1 MGNKT
6 NARGFRIGI
15 TESWRSRWFAT
26 GKDFARYLAEDRK
39 IRHHVKERLSQAG
52 IAKIEVERAATK
64 VLVKIHTA
72 KPGLVIGKK
81 GKDIEDLRATLR
93 NLVGRE
99 VSLNIVETRKPDIDG
114 QLVAE
119 TIAFQ
124 IERRVSYRRAVKEA
138 ISKALRMGAE
148 GVKVGVSGR
157 LGGVDIARAERYL
170 EGRVP
175 LHTLRA
181 DVDFGFAEARSAMGA
196 IGVKVW
202 IFKGERY
209 SPGEEMPAEAIQI

>member
-6 NARGFRIGI
+6 NPRGLRIGI
-15 TESWRSRWFAT
+15 IESWRSRWYAT
-26 GKDFARYLAEDRK
+26 GKEFPRYLAEDRR
-39 IRHHVKERLSQAG
+39 IREHVQSRLNAAG

-81 GKDIEDLRATLR
+81 GKDIDDLRKALR
-93 NLVGRE
+93 DLVGRE
-99 VSLNIVETRKPDIDG
+99 VSLNIVEVRKPDLDA
-114 QLVAE
+114 QLMADNIGSQ
-119 TIAFQ
+119 IA
-124 IERRVSYRRAVKEA
+124 RRVSYRRAVKD
-138 ISKALRMGAE
+138 ALSRAMRAGGE
-148 GVKVGVSGR
+148 GIKVSVSGR
-157 LGGVDIARAERYL
+157 LGGVDIARCERYI

-181 DVDFGFAEARSAMGA
+181 EIDFGYCPAQSPMGK

-202 IFKGERY
+202 IFKGEKFA
-209 SPGEEMPAEAIQI
+209 PGETVPVEAIQI